1 LPKNKTKYFDKFY
14 RLSNEYDVGIA
25 KLETSN
31 FLNSELPIDSANYL
45 SFKFSN
51 SENSVLAN
59 LIKKDFFRLDDTFDY
74 EDEFEDSFTNYSKIR
89 NNFSKFQIGKFSDSY
104 IPITAVSTFLSS
116 IPNLSSINITDENL
130 NLNFFLNKKKNI
142 GNNNTN
148 IFDVP
153 SFFEN
158 KYSSIIKFNK
168 FFKKPT

>member
-1 LPKNKTKYFDKFY
+1 
-14 RLSNEYDVGIA
+14 
-25 KLETSN
+25 LETSN

-51 SENSVLAN
+51 SENSIFGDN

-116 IPNLSSINITDENL
+116 IPNLSSINITDENVKSV
-130 NLNFFLNKKKNI
+130 NFF
-142 GNNNTN
+142 
-148 IFDVP
+148 
-153 SFFEN
+153 
-158 KYSSIIKFNK
+158 
-168 FFKKPT
+168 

>member
-1 LPKNKTKYFDKFY
+1 
-14 RLSNEYDVGIA
+14 
-25 KLETSN
+25 
-31 FLNSELPIDSANYL
+31 
-45 SFKFSN
+45 
-51 SENSVLAN
+51 LAN

-116 IPNLSSINITDENL
+116 IPNLSSINITDENVKSV
-130 NLNFFLNKKKNI
+130 NFFLNKKKNI

-158 KYSSIIKFNK
+158 KYSL
-168 FFKKPT
+168 